1 MGILGSVVGELCVA
15 QGTSALGRPGWG
27 RDCFPGGELTQRPCN
42 PCRPCG
48 ASRDPVLAPRSW
60 GRESSAIGGEREGA
74 AALPWSRELQAGSR
88 PASSLRVSRALCSPS
103 PPGEPGASS
112 VAFLGKLLSGLFNL
126 SAYFLGLVPSQWWSF
141 ED

>member
-1 MGILGSVVGELCVA
+1 MTA
-15 QGTSALGRPGWG
+15 A
-27 RDCFPGGELTQRPCN
+27 
-42 PCRPCG
+42 
-48 ASRDPVLAPRSW
+48 AW
-60 GRESSAIGGEREGA
+60 GRESSAIGGEWEGA

-103 PPGEPGASS
+103 PPGEPGATS